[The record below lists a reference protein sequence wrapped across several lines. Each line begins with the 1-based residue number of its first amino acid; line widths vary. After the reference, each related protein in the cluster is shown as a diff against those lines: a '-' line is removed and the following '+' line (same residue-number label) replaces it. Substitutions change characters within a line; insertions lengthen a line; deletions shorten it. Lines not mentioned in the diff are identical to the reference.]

1 MTFGFVTTGSYP
13 TRSGNAVEILID
25 GDPAFKRICQAIDRA
40 QHRVW
45 ATITFMWP
53 EFRMPD
59 ERGSA
64 LEVLKRAA
72 QRGVDVRLIFWRPDD
87 ETASLRRNAF
97 WGSAEH
103 FELLEQLQ
111 PDIGIRWDRAHPSF
125 CQHQK
130 TWLIDADAEGQIAF
144 LGSLN
149 LNPNS
154 VVTFGHRGQQQ
165 NHDVMIELTGP
176 AVADIHHNFVQRWNE
191 ASERH
196 STDGIWGARGATEL
210 EFPTRLPAECG
221 PVTVQIQRTIH
232 AGRYQNNHA
241 AVGGQPFDVA
251 VGERTI
257 VAQYCS
263 AIRSARRSIYMENQY
278 VEIPEIVEAVHG
290 ALQRGVEVVLVMP
303 ITPDVSTSAYE
314 SPERRAFF
322 EARAALGQYESFTL
336 VGLAGLGL
344 DGQRKPVWIHSKIM
358 LIDDTWAT
366 VGSANLHRFSMFGN
380 GELNATILSS
390 DTVRAFRIAVL
401 EEHLA
406 LNTSELDDVS
416 ALRLF
421 KQLAHANHERFLRQD
436 HAWDGLGVALEVSTY
451 GQKPPMGW

>member
-1 MTFGFVTTGSYP
+1 
-13 TRSGNAVEILID
+13 
-25 GDPAFKRICQAIDRA
+25 
-40 QHRVW
+40 
-45 ATITFMWP
+45 
-53 EFRMPD
+53 
-59 ERGSA
+59 
-64 LEVLKRAA
+64 
-72 QRGVDVRLIFWRPDD
+72 
-87 ETASLRRNAF
+87 
-97 WGSAEH
+97 
-103 FELLEQLQ
+103 
-111 PDIGIRWDRAHPSF
+111 
-125 CQHQK
+125 
-130 TWLIDADAEGQIAF
+130 
-144 LGSLN
+144 
-149 LNPNS
+149 
-154 VVTFGHRGQQQ
+154 
-165 NHDVMIELTGP
+165 
-176 AVADIHHNFVQRWNE
+176 
-191 ASERH
+191 
-196 STDGIWGARGATEL
+196 
-210 EFPTRLPAECG
+210 
-221 PVTVQIQRTIH
+221 
-232 AGRYQNNHA
+232 
-241 AVGGQPFDVA
+241 
-251 VGERTI
+251 
-257 VAQYCS
+257 
-263 AIRSARRSIYMENQY
+263 
-278 VEIPEIVEAVHG
+278 
-290 ALQRGVEVVLVMP
+290 VVLVMP

-336 VGLAGLGL
+336 VGLVGLGL